1 MEHSQY
7 LPRTGA
13 ALAMA
18 TGATAVRV
26 DGRTGTGITV
36 RAVDVATLLALL
48 TSILLS
54 GYMVA
59 VG

>member
-7 LPRTGA
+7 LPRTSA
-13 ALAMA
+13 VLAMA

-26 DGRTGTGITV
+26 DGRTGTGNTV